1 MLISEDFCLKTFTTF
16 GVEVRTRRFIVVS
29 SKTDLE
35 ELFEEGYLKERPRMV
50 LGGGSNL
57 LFTGHYPG
65 LILSSQMR
73 GKEIV
78 EETSD
83 EIRIKVN
90 SGEYWPTFVDEM
102 VEKGYGGVENL
113 CLIPG
118 KVGAAPI
125 QNIGAYGVE
134 VKDVIE
140 RLEAFDLDTGEISI
154 FKNKDCGFGYRSSIF
169 KTKEK
174 RDRYFIL
181 NVTFR
186 LSKNPELTLSY
197 APLRELFKDRKK
209 EEITVKEVSEA
220 IKEIRNTKLPDPD
233 HLNNGGSF
241 FKNPVVSKEKADEL
255 KDQYPE
261 IPVYPRPDGK
271 VKLAA
276 GWLIEQCGW
285 KGKREGDVGVYEKQA
300 LILVNYGHAG
310 GKEILR
316 FSQKINN
323 SVRKKFGINLKR
335 EVIVI

>member
-16 GVEVRTRRFIVVS
+16 GVEVRARQFIVVAS
-29 SKTDLE
+29 VADLK
-35 ELFEEGYLKERPRMV
+35 ELFEEGYLKKRPRLV
-50 LGGGSNL
+50 LGGGSNV
-57 LFTGHYPG
+57 LFTKHYPG
-65 LILSSQMR
+65 LILSCQMR

-78 EETSD
+78 KETED
-83 EIRIKVN
+83 DVWIKVN

-118 KVGAAPI
+118 KVGAAPV

-134 VKDVIE
+134 VKDVVE
-140 RLEAFDLDTGEISI
+140 SVEVFDMDTGEIKTI
-154 FKNKDCGFGYRSSIF
+154 LNKDCDFGYRSSVF
-169 KTKEK
+169 KKKEK
-174 RDRYFIL
+174 NRYFIL

-186 LSKNPELTLSY
+186 LAKKPKLRLDY
-197 APLRELFKDRKK
+197 APLK
-209 EEITVKEVSEA
+209 EVFEDKEQITVKEVSEA
-220 IKEIRNTKLPDPD
+220 IKEIRNAKLPDPD
-233 HLNNGGSF
+233 HLNNAGSF
-241 FKNPVVSKEKADEL
+241 FKNPAVSKEKANEL
-255 KDQYPE
+255 KKLYPDM
-261 IPVYPRPDGK
+261 PFFLQPNGK

-276 GWLIEQCGW
+276 GWMIEQCGW

-300 LILVNYGHAG
+300 LILVNYGRAG

>member
-16 GVEVRTRRFIVVS
+16 GIELRARQFIVVS
-29 SKTDLE
+29 SEADLK
-35 ELFEEGYLKERPRMV
+35 ELFEDGHLKRKPRMV
-50 LGGGSNL
+50 LGGGSNV
-57 LFTGHYPG
+57 LFTDHYPG
-65 LILSSQMR
+65 LILSCQMR

-78 EETSD
+78 GETEEV
-83 EIRIKVN
+83 IRIKVN

-140 RLEAFDLDTGEISI
+140 SLEAFNLDTGEIRT
-154 FKNKDCGFGYRSSIF
+154 FTNEECEFGYRSSIF

-174 RDRYFIL
+174 DRYFIL

-186 LSKNPELTLSY
+186 LSKKPKPGLSY
-197 APLRELFKDRKK
+197 APLKELFKDRK
-209 EEITVKEVSEA
+209 EHEITVREVSEA
-220 IKEIRNTKLPDPD
+220 IKKIRNSKLPDPD
-233 HLNNGGSF
+233 HLKNGGSF
-241 FKNPVVSKEKADEL
+241 FKNPVVSKEVADEL
-255 KDQYPE
+255 KKDYPE
-261 IPVYPRPDGK
+261 MPYFPQPGEF

-285 KGKREGDVGVYEKQA
+285 KGKREGDVGVYEQQA
-300 LILVNYGHAG
+300 LILVNYENAG
-310 GKEILR
+310 GAEILR
-316 FSQKINN
+316 FSQKISD
-323 SVRKKFGINLKR
+323 SVFEKFGIRLER

>member
-73 GKEIV
+73 GKETV
-78 EETSD
+78 KETAD
-83 EIRIKVN
+83 EVWIKVS
-90 SGEYWPTFVDEM
+90 SGEYWPTFVDDV

-140 RLEAFDLDTGEISI
+140 SLEAFDLDSGEIRT
-154 FKNKDCGFGYRSSIF
+154 FRNEECNFGYRSSIF

-174 RDRYFIL
+174 DKYFIL

-186 LSKNPELTLSY
+186 LSKKPKLKLSY
-197 APLRELFKDRKK
+197 APLKQLFKDRKDGG
-209 EEITVKEVSEA
+209 ISVKEVSEA
-220 IKEIRNTKLPDPD
+220 IKNIRNSKLPDPD
-233 HLNNGGSF
+233 HLKNAGSF
-241 FKNPVVSKEKADEL
+241 FKNPAVSKEKADEL
-255 KDQYPE
+255 KNQYPDM
-261 IPVYPRPDGK
+261 PVYPQPNGK

-276 GWLIEQCGW
+276 GWMIEQCGW
-285 KGKREGDVGVYEKQA
+285 KGKKEGDVGVYEKQA
-300 LILVNYGHAG
+300 LILVNYDNAS

>member
-73 GKEIV
+73 GKETV
-78 EETSD
+78 KETAD
-83 EIRIKVN
+83 EVWIKVN
-90 SGEYWPTFVDEM
+90 SGEYWPTFVDDV

-140 RLEAFDLDTGEISI
+140 SLEAFDLDSGEIRT
-154 FKNKDCGFGYRSSIF
+154 FRNEECNFGYRSSIF

-174 RDRYFIL
+174 DKYFIL

-186 LSKNPELTLSY
+186 LSKKPKLKLSY
-197 APLRELFKDRKK
+197 APLKQLFKDRKDGK
-209 EEITVKEVSEA
+209 ISVKEVSEA
-220 IKEIRNTKLPDPD
+220 IKNIRNSKLPDPD
-233 HLNNGGSF
+233 HLKNAGSF
-241 FKNPVVSKEKADEL
+241 FKNPAVSKEKADEL
-255 KDQYPE
+255 KNQYPDM
-261 IPVYPRPDGK
+261 PVYPQPNGK

-276 GWLIEQCGW
+276 GWMIEQCGW
-285 KGKREGDVGVYEKQA
+285 KGKKEGNVGVYEKQA
-300 LILVNYGHAG
+300 LILVNYDNAS

>member
-73 GKEIV
+73 GKETV
-78 EETSD
+78 KETAD
-83 EIRIKVN
+83 EVWIKVN
-90 SGEYWPTFVDEM
+90 SGEYWPTFVDDV

-140 RLEAFDLDTGEISI
+140 SLEAFDLDSGEIRT
-154 FKNKDCGFGYRSSIF
+154 FRNEECNFGYRSSIF

-174 RDRYFIL
+174 DKYFIL

-186 LSKNPELTLSY
+186 LSKKPKLKLSY
-197 APLRELFKDRKK
+197 APLKQLFKDRKDGG
-209 EEITVKEVSEA
+209 ISVKEVSEA
-220 IKEIRNTKLPDPD
+220 IKNIRNSKLPDPD
-233 HLNNGGSF
+233 HLKNAGSF
-241 FKNPVVSKEKADEL
+241 FKNPAVSKEKADEL
-255 KDQYPE
+255 KNQYPDM
-261 IPVYPRPDGK
+261 PVYPQPNGK

-276 GWLIEQCGW
+276 GWMIEQCGW
-285 KGKREGDVGVYEKQA
+285 KGKKEGNVGVYEKQA
-300 LILVNYGHAG
+300 LILVNYDNAS

>member
-73 GKEIV
+73 GKETV
-78 EETSD
+78 KETAD
-83 EIRIKVN
+83 EVWIKVN
-90 SGEYWPTFVDEM
+90 SGEYWPTFVDDV

-140 RLEAFDLDTGEISI
+140 SLEAFDLDSGEIRT
-154 FKNKDCGFGYRSSIF
+154 FRNEECNFGYRSSIF

-174 RDRYFIL
+174 DKYFIL

-186 LSKNPELTLSY
+186 LSKKPKLKLSY
-197 APLRELFKDRKK
+197 APLKQLFKDRKDGG
-209 EEITVKEVSEA
+209 ISVKEVSEA
-220 IKEIRNTKLPDPD
+220 IKNIRNSKLPDPD
-233 HLNNGGSF
+233 HLKNAGSF
-241 FKNPVVSKEKADEL
+241 FKNPAVSKEKADEL
-255 KDQYPE
+255 KNQYPDM
-261 IPVYPRPDGK
+261 PVYPQPNGK

-276 GWLIEQCGW
+276 GWMIEQCGW
-285 KGKREGDVGVYEKQA
+285 KGKKEGDVGVYEKQA
-300 LILVNYGHAG
+300 LILVNYDNAS

>member
-73 GKEIV
+73 GKETV
-78 EETSD
+78 KETAD
-83 EIRIKVN
+83 EVWIKVS
-90 SGEYWPTFVDEM
+90 SGEYWPTFVDDV

-140 RLEAFDLDTGEISI
+140 SLEAFDLDSGEIRT
-154 FKNKDCGFGYRSSIF
+154 FRNEECNFGYRSSIF

-174 RDRYFIL
+174 DKYFIL

-186 LSKNPELTLSY
+186 LSKKPKLKLSY
-197 APLRELFKDRKK
+197 APLKQLFKDRKDGG
-209 EEITVKEVSEA
+209 ISVKEVSEA
-220 IKEIRNTKLPDPD
+220 IKNIRNSKLPDPD
-233 HLNNGGSF
+233 HLKNAGSF
-241 FKNPVVSKEKADEL
+241 FKNPAVSKEKADEL
-255 KDQYPE
+255 KNQYPDM
-261 IPVYPRPDGK
+261 PVYPQPNGK

-276 GWLIEQCGW
+276 GWMIEQCGW
-285 KGKREGDVGVYEKQA
+285 KGKKEGNVGVYEKQA
-300 LILVNYGHAG
+300 LILVNYDNAS

>member
-73 GKEIV
+73 GKETV
-78 EETSD
+78 KETAD
-83 EIRIKVN
+83 EVWIKVS
-90 SGEYWPTFVDEM
+90 SGEYWPTFVDDV

-140 RLEAFDLDTGEISI
+140 SLEAFDLDSGEIRT
-154 FKNKDCGFGYRSSIF
+154 FRNEECNFGYRSSIF

-174 RDRYFIL
+174 DKYFIL

-186 LSKNPELTLSY
+186 LSKKPKLKLSY
-197 APLRELFKDRKK
+197 APLKQLFKDRKD
-209 EEITVKEVSEA
+209 EEISVKEVSEA
-220 IKEIRNTKLPDPD
+220 IKNIRNSKLPDPD
-233 HLNNGGSF
+233 HLKNAGSF
-241 FKNPVVSKEKADEL
+241 FKNPAVSKEKADEL
-255 KDQYPE
+255 KNQYPDM
-261 IPVYPRPDGK
+261 PVYPQPNGK

-276 GWLIEQCGW
+276 GWMIEQCGW
-285 KGKREGDVGVYEKQA
+285 KGKKEGNVGVYEKQA
-300 LILVNYGHAG
+300 LILVNYDNAS